1 MCCPIFADPGS
12 GIRCFLDPGWKKY
25 PDPGSGMEKKFGSGI
40 RNGKKNPDP
49 RSFFLEH
56 RNSFLV
62 KTLKFF
68 YADAAGSGIRDL
80 FDHRSG
86 IRMGKIRIRDPA

>member
-1 MCCPIFADPGS
+1 VLFGSGLEKISGSGMGKKSGS
-12 GIRCFLDPGWKKY
+12 GIRD
-25 PDPGSGMEKKFGSGI
+25 
-40 RNGKKNPDP
+40 GKKIRIQDEHP

-86 IRMGKIRIRDPA
+86 IRIGKIRIGDPA